1 VAAESEHVKVFPARM
16 DAFGEVSAFAAEVG
30 AAAGLDHDVRLKLVL
45 LLEELF
51 TNTVAHG
58 HGHDS
63 AEPVRVAFGVAPGR
77 VALTYEDT
85 GPPHDPFAAIA
96 APDEG
101 APVEHRRVGGI
112 GVLLVA
118 AMARHVA
125 YERREGRNRI
135 SLVVGPG

>member
-1 VAAESEHVKVFPARM
+1 VAHESELVKVFPARM
-16 DAFGEVSAFAAEVG
+16 AALTEVSVFVAEVG
-30 AAAGLDHDVRLKLVL
+30 VAAGLDRDVRLKLVL
-45 LLEELF
+45 LVEELF

-58 HGHDS
+58 RGQDS

-77 VALTYEDT
+77 VRLTYEDT

-101 APVEHRRVGGI
+101 AAVEDRRVGGL

-125 YERREGRNRI
+125 YERRDGRNRI